1 MILSP
6 LMALACAAVFGGAVV
21 QGVVGFGMGLLSA
34 SITLRALGPQLM
46 APVNV
51 GLAVI
56 MNASLFF
63 KLRKNAD
70 WSIIAPLLIGSPF
83 GIWLGTYLPHII
95 PANIFKTC
103 FGIFVALSGALLW
116 SGWKCSAEGF
126 IPRMAVGFA
135 SGVLSGSISLGAP
148 PVAIFLT
155 AGSTPKHIFR
165 SSVSAY
171 LTAQNVMSAIAFGL
185 RGAYT
190 AEYFKGFAV
199 LLPFVLGGTWL
210 GTRFAA
216 HVNEASFRRVVMILI
231 IISGLSLLI

>member
-1 MILSP
+1 MILSWP
-6 LMALACAAVFGGAVV
+6 MALACAAVFGGAVV
-21 QGVVGFGMGLLSA
+21 QGIVGFGMGLLSA

-51 GLAVI
+51 GLAVC
-56 MNASLFF
+56 MNVSLFL
-63 KLRKNAD
+63 KLRRNAD

-103 FGIFVALSGALLW
+103 FGVFVALSGVVLW
-116 SGWKCSAEGF
+116 SGWKCAAEGF
-126 IPRMAVGFA
+126 LPRMAVGFA
-135 SGVLSGSISLGAP
+135 SGILSGSISLGAP

-190 AEYFKGFAV
+190 ANYFKGLGT
-199 LLPFVLGGTWL
+199 LLPFVLAGTWL
-210 GTRFAA
+210 GARVASR
-216 HVNEASFRRVVMILI
+216 VNEALFRRAVMILI
-231 IISGLSLLI
+231 IVSGLSLLI

>member
-1 MILSP
+1 MIFSP
-6 LMALACAAVFGGAVV
+6 VMALACAAVFGGAIV
-21 QGVVGFGMGLLSA
+21 QGIVGFGMGLLSA
-34 SITLRALGPQLM
+34 SVTLRALGPQLM

-83 GIWLGTYLPHII
+83 GIWLGTYLPQVI
-95 PANIFKTC
+95 PAQTFKTC
-103 FGIFVALSGALLW
+103 FGVFVALSGAVLW

-126 IPRMAVGFA
+126 LPRMAVGFA
-135 SGVLSGSISLGAP
+135 SGILSGSISLGAP

-155 AGSTPKHIFR
+155 AGSTPKHVFR

-190 AEYFKGFAV
+190 GDYFKGFAA
-199 LLPFVLGGTWL
+199 LLPFVMGGVWL
-210 GTRFAA
+210 GARFASR
-216 HVNEASFRRVVMILI
+216 VNEAAFRRVVMVLI
-231 IISGLSLLI
+231 IISGLSLLL